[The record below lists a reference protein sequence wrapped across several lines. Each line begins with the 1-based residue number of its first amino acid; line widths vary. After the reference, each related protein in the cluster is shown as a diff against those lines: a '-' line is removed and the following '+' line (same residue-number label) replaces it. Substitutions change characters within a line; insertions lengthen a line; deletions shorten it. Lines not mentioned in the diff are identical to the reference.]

1 MSKVISFREKT
12 PAQHKCAFCG
22 NSKDQVKNLV
32 MGQSGK
38 CICDACI
45 KHARKRLHAEVDEL
59 LKHD

>member
-1 MSKVISFREKT
+1 MTDVIPFREKM
-12 PAQHKCAFCG
+12 PVQQKCAFCG
-22 NSKDQVKNLV
+22 NGKDHVKNLV

-45 KHARKRLHAEVDEL
+45 KHARKRLRAEVDEV